1 MTNPILD
8 VNDFG
13 GSTGEVQ
20 AALEEIRRRDVIGRM
35 WRGDHTV
42 WKPGPTEISNRL
54 GWLTVA
60 GQMGEQAAGLEE
72 FANEVRS
79 SGYTHVVL
87 LGMGG
92 SSLGPEVLGRTLLG
106 VNQGFPRLIVLDSTV
121 PDRVSTVSREI
132 DPAKT
137 LFLVSSKS
145 GGTVE
150 TLSFYRYFRNLVD
163 ELLGRREAGRNF
175 VAITDSGTPLE
186 SLALEEEFR
195 KVYANPA
202 DIGGRYSVL
211 SYFGLLPA
219 ALIGMSITRLLDRAV
234 STAAECSSSVPVE
247 ENPGA
252 LLGAAMAGFARAG
265 RDKLTLVASESV
277 DAFGLWVEQLIAESL
292 GKEGKG
298 VIPVTGEPLAPV
310 EQYGQDRW
318 FVYLRAGWDNTDR
331 TDREMAKIRSAGNP
345 ATGYPVLELRL
356 TDHYD
361 LGSEF
366 FRWQFATAVAGSLLG
381 VNPFDQPDVQGS
393 KDNTDRVLDSYR
405 REGALPM
412 LAESGSATELI
423 KGTQPSDYLAIMA
436 FIEQT
441 DETDLLLG
449 QIRSRVLER
458 HGIATTLGYGPR
470 FLHSTG
476 QLHKGGP
483 SSGLHLQLTQSTSD
497 DGRAGLQIPGAAY
510 TFRTLSQAQALGDL
524 NALASLGRRTARVN
538 LGSDPAA
545 GLERILRELG

>member
-8 VNDFG
+8 INDFG
-13 GSTGEVQ
+13 RSTGEVQ
-20 AALEEIRRRDVIGRM
+20 AALEEIRRRDVPGRM

-42 WKPGPTEISNRL
+42 WKPDPTEISNRL

-60 GQMGEQAAGLEE
+60 GQMGEQAAPLEE
-72 FANEVRS
+72 FASEVRT

-92 SSLGPEVLGRTLLG
+92 SSLGPEVLGRTLMG
-106 VNQGFPRLIVLDSTV
+106 ANKGFPRLIVLDSTV
-121 PDRVSTVSREI
+121 PDRISTVGREI

-211 SYFGLLPA
+211 SYFGLVPA
-219 ALIGMSITRLLDRAV
+219 ALTGMSITRLLERAA
-234 STAAECSSSVPVE
+234 SMAAECSSGVPIE

-252 LLGAAMAGFARAG
+252 VLGAAMAGFARAG
-265 RDKLTLVASESV
+265 WDKLTLVASEFV

-298 VIPVTGEPLAPV
+298 VIPVTGEPLAPA
-310 EQYGQDRW
+310 EKYGQDRW
-318 FVYLRAGWDNTDR
+318 FVYLRTGWDDTDR
-331 TDREMAKIRSAGNP
+331 TDREMSKIRSA
-345 ATGYPVLELRL
+345 GYPVLELRL

-405 REGALPM
+405 REGALPV
-412 LAESGSATELI
+412 LAESGSSAELI
-423 KGTQPSDYLAIMA
+423 NGARPSDYLSIMA

-449 QIRSRVLER
+449 RIRSSVLER
-458 HGIATTLGYGPR
+458 YGIATTLGYGPR

-483 SSGLHLQLTQSTSD
+483 SSGLHLQLTQSTPD
-497 DGRAGLQIPGAAY
+497 DGRADLEIPGAAY

-524 NALASLGRRTARVN
+524 SALASLGRRTARVS

-545 GLERILRELG
+545 GLDRILRELG

>member
-1 MTNPILD
+1 
-8 VNDFG
+8 
-13 GSTGEVQ
+13 
-20 AALEEIRRRDVIGRM
+20 M

-42 WKPGPTEISNRL
+42 WKPDPTEISNRL

-60 GQMGEQAAGLEE
+60 DQMGEQAAALEE

-234 STAAECSSSVPVE
+234 STAAECSSGVPME

-252 LLGAAMAGFARAG
+252 RARG
-265 RDKLTLVASESV
+265 GHG
-277 DAFGLWVEQLIAESL
+277 GLR
-292 GKEGKG
+292 
-298 VIPVTGEPLAPV
+298 P
-310 EQYGQDRW
+310 
-318 FVYLRAGWDNTDR
+318 
-331 TDREMAKIRSAGNP
+331 
-345 ATGYPVLELRL
+345 
-356 TDHYD
+356 
-361 LGSEF
+361 
-366 FRWQFATAVAGSLLG
+366 
-381 VNPFDQPDVQGS
+381 
-393 KDNTDRVLDSYR
+393 
-405 REGALPM
+405 
-412 LAESGSATELI
+412 
-423 KGTQPSDYLAIMA
+423 
-436 FIEQT
+436 
-441 DETDLLLG
+441 
-449 QIRSRVLER
+449 
-458 HGIATTLGYGPR
+458 
-470 FLHSTG
+470 
-476 QLHKGGP
+476 
-483 SSGLHLQLTQSTSD
+483 
-497 DGRAGLQIPGAAY
+497 GRAGQADPGRLRIRRRLWVVGGTTHRGEPRQGRQGRYPGHGGAAGPG
-510 TFRTLSQAQALGDL
+510 RTVRPRPLVCVSE
-524 NALASLGRRTARVN
+524 GRM
-538 LGSDPAA
+538 G
-545 GLERILRELG
+545 

>member
-1 MTNPILD
+1 MRS
-8 VNDFG
+8 FG
-13 GSTGEVQ
+13 Y
-20 AALEEIRRRDVIGRM
+20 
-35 WRGDHTV
+35 
-42 WKPGPTEISNRL
+42 N
-54 GWLTVA
+54 
-60 GQMGEQAAGLEE
+60 
-72 FANEVRS
+72 
-79 SGYTHVVL
+79 HVVL

-92 SSLGPEVLGRTLLG
+92 SSLGPEVLGRTLVG

-186 SLALEEEFR
+186 SLALEEGFR

-211 SYFGLLPA
+211 SYFGLVPA
-219 ALIGMSITRLLDRAV
+219 ALIGMSITRLLERA
-234 STAAECSSSVPVE
+234 AYPPPPSVLPAFPWRKIRAHV
-247 ENPGA
+247 
-252 LLGAAMAGFARAG
+252 LGAAMAGFARAG
-265 RDKLTLVASESV
+265 RDKLTLVTSESV

-298 VIPVTGEPLAPV
+298 IIPVTGESLAPA
-310 EQYGQDRW
+310 EHYGQDRW
-318 FVYLRAGWDNTDR
+318 FVYLRAGWDDTDR
-331 TDREMAKIRSAGNP
+331 TDREMDKFQSA
-345 ATGYPVLELRL
+345 GYPVLELRL
-356 TDHYD
+356 DDHYD
-361 LGSEF
+361 LGAEF

-405 REGALPM
+405 RQGALPV
-412 LAESGSATELI
+412 LAESGSAAELI
-423 KGTQPSDYLAIMA
+423 NGAQPSDYLAIMA

-483 SSGLHLQLTQSTSD
+483 SSGLHLQLTQSMSG
-497 DGRAGLQIPGAAY
+497 DGGADLEIPGAAY

>member
-1 MTNPILD
+1 MPTKCEPPVTIMWYCWAW
-8 VNDFG
+8 
-13 GSTGEVQ
+13 
-20 AALEEIRRRDVIGRM
+20 AA
-35 WRGDHTV
+35 
-42 WKPGPTEISNRL
+42 
-54 GWLTVA
+54 
-60 GQMGEQAAGLEE
+60 AAWDP
-72 FANEVRS
+72 RS
-79 SGYTHVVL
+79 
-87 LGMGG
+87 
-92 SSLGPEVLGRTLLG
+92 LGRTLVG
-106 VNQGFPRLIVLDSTV
+106 VNEGFPRLIVLDSTV

-132 DPAKT
+132 EPAKT

-219 ALIGMSITRLLDRAV
+219 ALIGMSITRLLERAV
-234 STAAECSSSVPVE
+234 STAAGCSSGVPME

-265 RDKLTLVASESV
+265 RDKLTLVTSKSV

-298 VIPVTGEPLAPV
+298 VIPVTGEPLAPA

-318 FVYLRAGWDNTDR
+318 FVYLRAGWDDNDR

-345 ATGYPVLELRL
+345 AAGNPAAGYPAAGNPAAGYPAAGNPAAGYPAAGYPAAGYPVLELRL
-356 TDHYD
+356 SDHYD

-405 REGALPM
+405 REGALPV
-412 LAESGSATELI
+412 LAESGSAPELI
-423 KGTQPSDYLAIMA
+423 NGAQPSDYLAIMA

-441 DETDLLLG
+441 DETDLLLDRL
-449 QIRSRVLER
+449 RSTVLER
-458 HGIATTLGYGPR
+458 YGIATTLGYGPR

-497 DGRAGLQIPGAAY
+497 DGGSDLEIPGAAY
-510 TFRTLSQAQALGDL
+510 TFRTLSQAQALGDF
-524 NALASLGRRTARVN
+524 NALASLGRRTARVS

-545 GLERILRELG
+545 GLDRILRELG

>member
-1 MTNPILD
+1 MTNPKLD
-8 VNDFG
+8 ANNFG
-13 GSTGEVQ
+13 RSTGEVQ
-20 AALEEIRRRDVIGRM
+20 AALGEIRRRDVLDRI

-42 WKPGPTEISNRL
+42 WKPDSTEISNRL

-60 GQMGEQAAGLEE
+60 DQMGEQAAALEQ
-72 FANEVRS
+72 FASEVRT

-92 SSLGPEVLGRTLLG
+92 SSLGPEVLGRTLMG
-106 VNQGFPRLIVLDSTV
+106 ANKGFPRLIVLDSTV
-121 PDRVSTVSREI
+121 PDRVSTVSRGI

-137 LFLVSSKS
+137 MFLVSSKS

-163 ELLGRREAGRNF
+163 ELLGRREAGQNF

-186 SLALEEEFR
+186 SLALKEEFR

-219 ALIGMSITRLLDRAV
+219 ALTGMSVTRLLDRAI
-234 STAAECSSSVPVE
+234 SMAAGCSSGVLVE

-252 LLGAAMAGFARAG
+252 QLGAAIAGFARAG
-265 RDKLTLVASESV
+265 RDKLTLVASKSV

-298 VIPVTGEPLAPV
+298 VIPVTGEPLAPA

-318 FVYLRAGWDNTDR
+318 FVYLRAGWDDNDR
-331 TDREMAKIRSAGNP
+331 TDRKMAKIRWAGNP
-345 ATGYPVLELRL
+345 AAGYPVLELRL
-356 TDHYD
+356 NDHYD

-405 REGALPM
+405 REGALPV
-412 LAESGSATELI
+412 LAESGSAPELI
-423 KGTQPSDYLAIMA
+423 NGAQPTDYLAIMA

-449 QIRSRVLER
+449 KLRSKVLEQN
-458 HGIATTLGYGPR
+458 GIATTLGYGPR

-497 DGRAGLQIPGAAY
+497 DGGCDLEIPGAAY

-524 NALASLGRRTARVN
+524 NALTGLGRRTARVN
-538 LGSDPAA
+538 LGSDAAA
-545 GLERILRELG
+545 GLDRILRELG

>member
-13 GSTGEVQ
+13 WSTGEVQ
-20 AALEEIRRRDVIGRM
+20 AALEEIRRRDVPGRM
-35 WRGDHTV
+35 WSGDHTV

-60 GQMGEQAAGLEE
+60 DKMGDQAAGLEE
-72 FANEVRS
+72 FANEVRT

-186 SLALEEEFR
+186 SLALEEGFR

-219 ALIGMSITRLLDRAV
+219 ALTGMSITRLLDRAV
-234 STAAECSSSVPVE
+234 STAAECSSGIPVE
-247 ENPGA
+247 KNPGA

-298 VIPVTGEPLAPV
+298 VIPVTGEPLAPA

-318 FVYLRAGWDNTDR
+318 FVYLRAGWDDTDR
-331 TDREMAKIRSAGNP
+331 TDREMSKIQSA
-345 ATGYPVLELRL
+345 GYPVLELRL

-405 REGALPM
+405 REGALPV
-412 LAESGSATELI
+412 LAESGSAAELI
-423 KGTQPSDYLAIMA
+423 NGAQPSDYLAIMA

-483 SSGLHLQLTQSTSD
+483 SSGLHLQLTQSTSG
-497 DGRAGLQIPGAAY
+497 DGGADLEIPGAAY

-524 NALASLGRRTARVN
+524 NALTSLGRRTARVN
-538 LGSDPAA
+538 LGSEPAA
-545 GLERILRELG
+545 GLDLILRELG

>member
-13 GSTGEVQ
+13 RSAGEVQ
-20 AALEEIRRRDVIGRM
+20 AALEEIRRRDVLGRI

-42 WKPGPTEISNRL
+42 WKPDPTEISNRL

-60 GQMGEQAAGLEE
+60 DQMGEKAAGLEE
-72 FANEVRS
+72 FASEVRS
-79 SGYTHVVL
+79 FGYNHVVL

-92 SSLGPEVLGRTLLG
+92 SSLGPEVLGRTLAG
-106 VNQGFPRLIVLDSTV
+106 VNEGFPRLIVLDSTV

-150 TLSFYRYFRNLVD
+150 TLSFYRYFRNLAN
-163 ELLGRREAGRNF
+163 ESLGRREAGRNF

-186 SLALEEEFR
+186 SLAFEEGFR

-219 ALIGMSITRLLDRAV
+219 ALIGMSLTRLLERAV
-234 STAAECSSSVPVE
+234 SAAAQCSPSVPAE
-247 ENPGA
+247 ENPGT
-252 LLGAAMAGFARAG
+252 LLGAAMAGFAQAG
-265 RDKLTLVASESV
+265 RDKLTLVASKSV

-298 VIPVTGEPLAPV
+298 IIPVTGEPLAPA

-318 FVYLRAGWDNTDR
+318 FVYLRAGWNDAEETDPK
-331 TDREMAKIRSAGNP
+331 MAKIQSA
-345 ATGYPVLELRL
+345 GYPVLELRL
-356 TDHYD
+356 SDHYD
-361 LGSEF
+361 LGAEF

-381 VNPFDQPDVQGS
+381 VNPFDQPDAQGS

-405 REGALPM
+405 REGSLPV
-412 LAESGSATELI
+412 LAESGSASELI
-423 KGTQPSDYLAIMA
+423 KGAQPSDYLAIMA

-449 QIRSRVLER
+449 RLRQKVLER

-483 SSGLHLQLTQSTSD
+483 SSGLHLQLTQSTSG
-497 DGRAGLQIPGAAY
+497 DGGADLQIPGAAY

-538 LGSDPAA
+538 LGSDPPV
-545 GLERILRELG
+545 GLARILRGLG

>member
-20 AALEEIRRRDVIGRM
+20 AALEEIRRRDVLGRI

-42 WKPGPTEISNRL
+42 WKPDPAEISNRL

-60 GQMGEQAAGLEE
+60 GQMGEQAASLEE
-72 FANEVRS
+72 FASEVRS
-79 SGYTHVVL
+79 SGYNHVVL

-163 ELLGRREAGRNF
+163 ESLDRREAGRNF

-195 KVYANPA
+195 KIYANPA

-211 SYFGLLPA
+211 SYFGLVPA
-219 ALIGMSITRLLDRAV
+219 ALTGMSITRLLERAA
-234 STAAECSSSVPVE
+234 SMAAECSSGVPIE

-252 LLGAAMAGFARAG
+252 VLGAAMAGFARAG
-265 RDKLTLVASESV
+265 WDKLTLVASESV

-298 VIPVTGEPLAPV
+298 VIPVTGEPLAPA

-331 TDREMAKIRSAGNP
+331 TDQEMDKFQSA
-345 ATGYPVLELRL
+345 GYPVLELRL

-483 SSGLHLQLTQSTSD
+483 SSGLHLQLTQSMSG
-497 DGRAGLQIPGAAY
+497 DGGADLEIPGAAY

>member
-8 VNDFG
+8 INVFLAGPPERSRRPWKKFG
-13 GSTGEVQ
+13 S
-20 AALEEIRRRDVIGRM
+20 RDVPGRM

-42 WKPGPTEISNRL
+42 WKPDPTEISNRL

-60 GQMGEQAAGLEE
+60 GQMGEQAAPLEE
-72 FANEVRS
+72 FASEVRT

-92 SSLGPEVLGRTLLG
+92 SSLGPEVLGRTLMG
-106 VNQGFPRLIVLDSTV
+106 ANKGFPRLIVLDSTV
-121 PDRVSTVSREI
+121 PDRISTVGREI

-211 SYFGLLPA
+211 SYFGLVPA
-219 ALIGMSITRLLDRAV
+219 ALTGMSITRLLERAA
-234 STAAECSSSVPVE
+234 SMAAECSSGVPIE

-252 LLGAAMAGFARAG
+252 VLGAAMAGFARAG
-265 RDKLTLVASESV
+265 WDKLTLVASEFV

-298 VIPVTGEPLAPV
+298 VIPVTGEPLAPA
-310 EQYGQDRW
+310 EKYGQDRW
-318 FVYLRAGWDNTDR
+318 FVYLRTGWDDTDR
-331 TDREMAKIRSAGNP
+331 TDREMSKIRSA
-345 ATGYPVLELRL
+345 GYPVLELRL

-361 LGSEF
+361 LGAEF

-405 REGALPM
+405 REGALPV
-412 LAESGSATELI
+412 LAESGSSAELI
-423 KGTQPSDYLAIMA
+423 NGARPSDYLSIMA

-476 QLHKGGP
+476 QLHKGGRP
-483 SSGLHLQLTQSTSD
+483 
-497 DGRAGLQIPGAAY
+497 AGYIY
-510 TFRTLSQAQALGDL
+510 
-524 NALASLGRRTARVN
+524 N
-538 LGSDPAA
+538 
-545 GLERILRELG
+545 

>member
-1 MTNPILD
+1 MTNPKLD
-8 VNDFG
+8 ANNFG
-13 GSTGEVQ
+13 RSTGEVQ
-20 AALEEIRRRDVIGRM
+20 AALGEIRRRDVLDRI

-42 WKPGPTEISNRL
+42 WKPDSTEISNRL

-60 GQMGEQAAGLEE
+60 DQMGEQAAALEQ
-72 FANEVRS
+72 FASEVRT

-92 SSLGPEVLGRTLLG
+92 SSLGPEVLGRTLMG
-106 VNQGFPRLIVLDSTV
+106 ANKGFPRLIVLDSTV
-121 PDRVSTVSREI
+121 PDRVSTVSRGI

-137 LFLVSSKS
+137 MFLVSSKS

-163 ELLGRREAGRNF
+163 ELLGRREAGQNF

-186 SLALEEEFR
+186 SLALKEEFR

-219 ALIGMSITRLLDRAV
+219 ALTGMSVTRLLDRAI
-234 STAAECSSSVPVE
+234 SMAAGCSSGVLVE

-252 LLGAAMAGFARAG
+252 QLGAAIAGFARAG
-265 RDKLTLVASESV
+265 RDKLTLVASKSV

-298 VIPVTGEPLAPV
+298 VIPVTGEPLAPA

-318 FVYLRAGWDNTDR
+318 FVYLRAGWDDNDR
-331 TDREMAKIRSAGNP
+331 TDRKMAKIRWAGNP
-345 ATGYPVLELRL
+345 AAGYPVLELRL
-356 TDHYD
+356 NDHYD
-361 LGSEF
+361 LGAEF

-405 REGALPM
+405 REGSLPG
-412 LAESGSATELI
+412 LAESGSAPELI
-423 KGTQPSDYLAIMA
+423 NGAQPSDYLAIMA

-449 QIRSRVLER
+449 KLRSRVLER
-458 HGIATTLGYGPR
+458 YGIATTLGYGPR

-497 DGRAGLQIPGAAY
+497 DGRADLEIPGGAY
-510 TFRTLSQAQALGDL
+510 TFRTLSQAQALGDF

-545 GLERILRELG
+545 GLDRILRELG

>member
-13 GSTGEVQ
+13 RSAGEVQ
-20 AALEEIRRRDVIGRM
+20 AALEEIRRRDVLGRI

-42 WKPGPTEISNRL
+42 WKPDPTEISNRL

-60 GQMGEQAAGLEE
+60 DQMGEKAAGLEE
-72 FANEVRS
+72 FASEVRS
-79 SGYTHVVL
+79 SGYNHVVL

-92 SSLGPEVLGRTLLG
+92 SSLGPEVLGRTLAG
-106 VNQGFPRLIVLDSTV
+106 VNEGFPRLIVLDSTV

-150 TLSFYRYFRNLVD
+150 TLSFYRYFRNLAN
-163 ELLGRREAGRNF
+163 ESLGRREAGRNF

-186 SLALEEEFR
+186 SLAFEEGFR

-219 ALIGMSITRLLDRAV
+219 ALIGMSLTRLLERAV
-234 STAAECSSSVPVE
+234 SAAAQCSPSVPAE
-247 ENPGA
+247 ENPGT
-252 LLGAAMAGFARAG
+252 LLGAAMAGFAQAG
-265 RDKLTLVASESV
+265 RDKLTLVASKSV

-298 VIPVTGEPLAPV
+298 IIPVTGEPLAPA

-318 FVYLRAGWDNTDR
+318 FVYLRAGWNDAEETDPK
-331 TDREMAKIRSAGNP
+331 MAKIQSA
-345 ATGYPVLELRL
+345 GYPVLELRL
-356 TDHYD
+356 SDHYD
-361 LGSEF
+361 LGAEF

-405 REGALPM
+405 REGSLPV
-412 LAESGSATELI
+412 LAESGSAPELI
-423 KGTQPSDYLAIMA
+423 KGAQPTDYLAIMA

-441 DETDLLLG
+441 DETDVLLG
-449 QIRSRVLER
+449 RIRRRVLER

-483 SSGLHLQLTQSTSD
+483 SSGLHLQLTQSRSEDGGSD
-497 DGRAGLQIPGAAY
+497 LEIPGAAY

-545 GLERILRELG
+545 GLDRILRELG

>member
-1 MTNPILD
+1 M
-8 VNDFG
+8 
-13 GSTGEVQ
+13 
-20 AALEEIRRRDVIGRM
+20 
-35 WRGDHTV
+35 
-42 WKPGPTEISNRL
+42 
-54 GWLTVA
+54 
-60 GQMGEQAAGLEE
+60 
-72 FANEVRS
+72 
-79 SGYTHVVL
+79 
-87 LGMGG
+87 
-92 SSLGPEVLGRTLLG
+92 
-106 VNQGFPRLIVLDSTV
+106 

-132 DPAKT
+132 DPVKT

-219 ALIGMSITRLLDRAV
+219 ALTGMSVTRLLERAV
-234 STAAECSSSVPVE
+234 STAAGCSSGVPVE

-265 RDKLTLVASESV
+265 RDKLTLVASKSV

-298 VIPVTGEPLAPV
+298 VIPVTGEPLAPA

-318 FVYLRAGWDNTDR
+318 FVYLRAGWDDNDR
-331 TDREMAKIRSAGNP
+331 TDREMAKIRSVGNP
-345 ATGYPVLELRL
+345 AAGYPAAGYPVLELRL
-356 TDHYD
+356 SDHYD
-361 LGSEF
+361 LGAEF
-366 FRWQFATAVAGSLLG
+366 FRWQFATAVAGALLG

-393 KDNTDRVLDSYR
+393 KDNTDRVLDSYQ
-405 REGALPM
+405 REGALPA
-412 LAESGSATELI
+412 LVEFGSARELI
-423 KGTQPSDYLAIMA
+423 GGARPGDYIAIMA

-441 DETDLLLG
+441 AETDLFWTG
-449 QIRSRVLER
+449 CGAEWSSRKGSPPRWVTGPGSCTPPDSFTKAGR
-458 HGIATTLGYGPR
+458 PAGY
-470 FLHSTG
+470 
-476 QLHKGGP
+476 
-483 SSGLHLQLTQSTSD
+483 
-497 DGRAGLQIPGAAY
+497 IY
-510 TFRTLSQAQALGDL
+510 
-524 NALASLGRRTARVN
+524 N
-538 LGSDPAA
+538 
-545 GLERILRELG
+545 

>member
-13 GSTGEVQ
+13 RSTGEVQ
-20 AALEEIRRRDVIGRM
+20 AALEEIRRRDVLGRI
-35 WRGDHTV
+35 WGGDHTV

-60 GQMGEQAAGLEE
+60 DQMGEQAAGLEE
-72 FANEVRS
+72 FASEVRT
-79 SGYTHVVL
+79 SGYNHVVL

-92 SSLGPEVLGRTLLG
+92 SSLGPEVLGLTRVG
-106 VNQGFPRLIVLDSTV
+106 VNEGFPRLIVLDSTV

-132 DPAKT
+132 EPAKT

-219 ALIGMSITRLLDRAV
+219 ALIGISVTRLLDRAV
-234 STAAECSSSVPVE
+234 STAAGCSSGVPVE

-265 RDKLTLVASESV
+265 RDKLTLVASKSV

-298 VIPVTGEPLAPV
+298 VIPITGEPLAPA

-318 FVYLRAGWDNTDR
+318 FVYLRAGWDDNDR

-345 ATGYPVLELRL
+345 AAGYPVLELRL
-356 TDHYD
+356 NDHYD
-361 LGSEF
+361 LGAEF

-405 REGALPM
+405 REGALPV
-412 LAESGSATELI
+412 LAESGSAPELI
-423 KGTQPSDYLAIMA
+423 NGSRPSDYLAIMA

-449 QIRSRVLER
+449 KFRSSVLER
-458 HGIATTLGYGPR
+458 YGIATTLGYGPR

-497 DGRAGLQIPGAAY
+497 DGGSDLEIPGAAY

-524 NALASLGRRTARVN
+524 DALTGLGRRTARVS

-545 GLERILRELG
+545 GLDRILRELG

>member
-13 GSTGEVQ
+13 RSTGEVQ
-20 AALEEIRRRDVIGRM
+20 AALEEIRRRDALRRI

-42 WKPGPTEISNRL
+42 WKPDPTEISNRL

-60 GQMGEQAAGLEE
+60 DQMGEKAAGLEE
-72 FANEVRS
+72 FAKEVRS
-79 SGYTHVVL
+79 SGYNHVVL

-92 SSLGPEVLGRTLLG
+92 SSLGPEVLGRTLAG
-106 VNQGFPRLIVLDSTV
+106 VNEGFPRLIVLDSTV
-121 PDRVSTVSREI
+121 LDRVSTVSREI

-150 TLSFYRYFRNLVD
+150 TLSFYRYFRNLVE
-163 ELLGRREAGRNF
+163 ELLGHREAGRNF

-186 SLALEEEFR
+186 TLALGEEFR
-195 KVYANPA
+195 KFYTNPA
-202 DIGGRYSVL
+202 DVGGRYSVL

-219 ALIGMSITRLLDRAV
+219 ALTGMNITRLLERAV
-234 STAAECSSSVPVE
+234 STAAECSADVPVE

-252 LLGAAMAGFARAG
+252 LLGAAMAGLARAG
-265 RDKLTLVASESV
+265 RDKLTLVVSKSV

-298 VIPVTGEPLAPV
+298 IIPVTGEPLSPT

-318 FVYLRAGWDNTDR
+318 FVYLRAGWDDACD
-331 TDREMAKIRSAGNP
+331 TDREMARIRSA
-345 ATGYPVLELRL
+345 GYPVLELRL
-356 TDHYD
+356 SDHHD
-361 LGSEF
+361 LGAEF

-405 REGALPM
+405 REGSLPV
-412 LAESGSATELI
+412 LAESGSAPELI
-423 KGTQPSDYLAIMA
+423 KGAQPPDYLAIMA

-449 QIRSRVLER
+449 RIRRRVLER

-483 SSGLHLQLTQSTSD
+483 PSGLHLQLTQSTSG
-497 DGRAGLQIPGAAY
+497 DGGADLVIPGAAY

-524 NALASLGRRTARVN
+524 NALTSLGRRTAMVN

-545 GLERILRELG
+545 GLARILRELG